1 MDLDNLQNSDTTLS
15 DSELSLNSTT
25 ACNTASTSNLDVPE
39 DLFASD
45 AKSKNPV
52 PDPEAE
58 ILDRYDSF
66 QRDRIKFYESQD
78 YAHPKAREVLEH
90 FERLQ
95 RRERIKL
102 YESHYAFK
110 VHNPSTKNA

>member
-1 MDLDNLQNSDTTLS
+1 MLNRVDTRAS
-15 DSELSLNSTT
+15 RPEVYI
-25 ACNTASTSNLDVPE
+25 ASTSNLDVPE

-45 AKSKNPV
+45 TKSKNSV
-52 PDPEAE
+52 PDPETK
-58 ILDRYDSF
+58 ILDRYDSS
-66 QRDRIKFYESQD
+66 QRDRIKFYESHD
-78 YAHPKAREVLEH
+78 YPHPKAREVLDH

-110 VHNPSTKNA
+110 VHRPST